1 MTSLLIAHGA
11 LWLLLAGM
19 TVLLLLLSR
28 QIAALHRRV
37 APAGALAVNAVLEV
51 GQQAPELT
59 VTTLAGN
66 DVRVAGSRTKSQLL
80 LFVAPDCPISRSLM
94 PVLGSL
100 PGSERWLE
108 VLLLSDG
115 ENTAEHVAFAGSKEL
130 SGLDYALSEAVG
142 RAYGVSKLP
151 YAVLVDE
158 SGQVAGMGIVNSR
171 EHLESLFE
179 AKERGIAS
187 IQDFMAASE
196 QFYRADA
203 AAAESL
209 R

>member
-1 MTSLLIAHGA
+1 VTSLLIAHGA

-19 TVLLLLLSR
+19 TVLLVLLSR

-59 VTTLAGN
+59 VSTLAGN
-66 DVRVAGSRTKSQLL
+66 DVRVAGSRAKSQLL
-80 LFVAPDCPISRSLM
+80 LFVAPDCPISRSLL

-115 ENTAEHVAFAGSKEL
+115 EDAAEHLAFAGSKAL
-130 SGLDYALSEAVG
+130 AGIDYALSEAVG

-158 SGQVAGMGIVNSR
+158 SGKVAGMGIVNSR

-179 AKERGIAS
+179 AKERGVAS
-187 IQDFMAASE
+187 IQDFMASSE
-196 QFYRADA
+196 QFFRANTATADRA
-203 AAAESL
+203 T
-209 R
+209 